1 MALLTASA
9 IHYLGFLLAFPFAA
23 AEGFRAIQKRRVDWR
38 VAAAIGSPAVVLA
51 AYMPLMRK
59 AVDHVGVHWGKPHL
73 FSAASDVLETFVL
86 PAMPVLAAILIG
98 GFLFTQLIPTPGKPR
113 AVYGLPKDEFVL
125 VMAVLSLPLIA
136 LVLGRFATHAFVAR
150 YSIEA
155 VAGLAVVLTYSIGT
169 LFLDRREPAMLAAFL
184 MLAAL
189 TLGQARHSG
198 AGDSAAHRIP
208 PQALVAGVPIAVS
221 HPFTFMAMRYYEDPK
236 IWRRLTYV
244 ASPEAA
250 LRLVG
255 SNSDEY
261 LMIHGARYFG
271 TSVMPYEQFI
281 RQHGEFFVFGDDEYH
296 NWLMPQLMTD
306 GAETMLIGSGD
317 RSDRLYRIR
326 MPAAPGR

>member
-1 MALLTASA
+1 MVCWQSVARGSRRASLIAFFAMALLTASA

-155 VAGLAVVLTYSIGT
+155 GSRQCSRP
-169 LFLDRREPAMLAAFL
+169 FSCWRRSPW
-184 MLAAL
+184 
-189 TLGQARHSG
+189 ARHATPGRAIPLLTEFLRRHSLPEFL
-198 AGDSAAHRIP
+198 SRYRI
-208 PQALVAGVPIAVS
+208 
-221 HPFTFMAMRYYEDPK
+221 H
-236 IWRRLTYV
+236 
-244 ASPEAA
+244 
-250 LRLVG
+250 LRLW
-255 SNSDEY
+255 
-261 LMIHGARYFG
+261 RCG
-271 TSVMPYEQFI
+271 TTKIP
-281 RQHGEFFVFGDDEYH
+281 R
-296 NWLMPQLMTD
+296 
-306 GAETMLIGSGD
+306 SG
-317 RSDRLYRIR
+317 
-326 MPAAPGR
+326 GV